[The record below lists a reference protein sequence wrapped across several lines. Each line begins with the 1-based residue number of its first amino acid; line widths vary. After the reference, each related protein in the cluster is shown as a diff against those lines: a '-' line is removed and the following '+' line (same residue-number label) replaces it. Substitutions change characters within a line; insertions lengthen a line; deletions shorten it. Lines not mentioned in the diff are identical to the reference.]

1 MSSVARPN
9 DPIPRRGTAVPV
21 REWRAVGDASRDL
34 SGWVADAVAC
44 GAAVSVVA
52 RDCERCTGEEL
63 QRIAEG
69 AYAEALGKLPCA
81 SARLWTF
88 LPRPTEAAGSG
99 LDRYMHLNIG
109 RARAYA
115 KVGAAGAAMPAG
127 TCVGHTSDQ
136 LVIYALSAAGPVTS
150 VENPRQMP
158 AWNYSATYGPV
169 APPFSR
175 GVLVGNELWASGTAS
190 VVGEESRHAGDI
202 HAQWQE
208 TLANLEA
215 LRACAAAPGR
225 WSCMRAYV
233 RDEHDLQTVADLGCA
248 AFEGGLVEVLHAPL
262 CRGELLVEVEGVARE

>member
-1 MSSVARPN
+1 MPQR
-9 DPIPRRGTAVPV
+9 D
-21 REWRAVGDASRDL
+21 WRAVGDVGRDL
-34 SGWVADAVAC
+34 SSWVADVVAC
-44 GAAVSVVA
+44 GAKVSVVV
-52 RDCERCTGEEL
+52 RECGQCTGDEL
-63 QRIAEG
+63 QRIAEA
-69 AYAEALGKLPCA
+69 AYAEALGKLPSA
-81 SARLWTF
+81 AARLWTF
-88 LPRPTEAAGSG
+88 LPRPTESAACG

-115 KVGAAGAAMPAG
+115 NVRAAGAAMPAG
-127 TCVGHTSDQ
+127 TCVGHASNQ

-150 VENPRQMP
+150 VENPRQLP
-158 AWNYSATYGPV
+158 AWSYSATYGPV

-175 GVLVGNELWASGTAS
+175 GVLVGGELWASGTAS

-233 RDEHDLQTVADLGCA
+233 RDEHDLQTVAGLGCA
-248 AFEGGLVEVLHAPL
+248 AFDGGLVEVLHAPL
-262 CRGELLVEVEGVARE
+262 CRRELLVEVEGIARE